1 MAQGKRA
8 AVAFAVG
15 IAVANAAAQQPA
27 AAVKVLKVEDYLNYE
42 TVADPQMSPDGAQ
55 VVYTRRWV
63 NQSEDRM
70 EASLWVMNADGS
82 KNRFLT
88 KGSDAEW
95 SPDGTRIAYIADGEP
110 KAPQVFVRWVTE
122 NAATQITQVQH
133 APSNLRWSPD
143 GKQIALTMLVPK
155 EAKWDIPLPKAPE
168 GAKWTKAPAVI
179 DRLHYRQDRVGY
191 TEAGF
196 THVFVVPA
204 DGGTPRALTSG
215 DWNVGARFD
224 GMAGTVGLDW
234 TPDGRTIVVDGLDVP
249 DADLRYRDSDVFAI
263 DVASGARRKLIGER
277 GNWSSPRISP
287 DGKFVAFVG
296 HPFTRASY
304 KSEELFVVGL
314 DGNGMRKLSG
324 TLDRDAVNPQWAPDS
339 SGVYFAADDRGT
351 SNVQFAPLS
360 GAPRAITTGA
370 HMVSLTSVSSKTVGV
385 GVRSAAHQPPDVV
398 RIDLAQPGQV
408 AQLTHVNEDVLNGIT
423 LGAVEEIAYTSGDG
437 TKVQGWLVKP
447 PSFDSSRKYPLIME
461 IHGGPHGMYNV
472 GFNFMFQLFS
482 ANGYMVLYTNPRGS
496 TGYGSGFGNAIERAY
511 PGVDYDDLMAGV
523 DAAIAKGNVDSRNM
537 FVGGCSGGGVLSS
550 WVIGH
555 TDRFAAAAVRC
566 PVIDWLSFMG
576 HTDVPLFTAN
586 FFDAPFWEKPEQWL
600 KQSPLMY
607 VGNVKTPT
615 LVMTGVLDMR
625 TPMPQSEEYYTALKM
640 RGIDTKLLRFEGE
653 YHGTTSKPSNFMRTA
668 LYMMSWYKDH
678 TRRDTTPTDR
688 VQQPPER

>member
-1 MAQGKRA
+1 MAQCKRA
-8 AVAFAVG
+8 AVVFAVG

-27 AAVKVLKVEDYLNYE
+27 SGVKVLKVEDYLNYE
-42 TVADPQMSPDGAQ
+42 TVADPQISPDGAQ

-63 NQSEDRM
+63 NQSEDKM

-95 SPDGTRIAYIADGEP
+95 SPDGTRIAYIAEGEP
-110 KAPQVFVRWVTE
+110 KAPQVFVRWMTE

-155 EAKWDIPLPKAPE
+155 EAKWDIPLPKPPE

-360 GAPRAITTGA
+360 GAPRAITSGA
-370 HMVSLTSVSSKTVGV
+370 HMVSLTSVSSKPVGV

-523 DAAIAKGNVDSRNM
+523 DAAIAKGNVDGRNM

-678 TRRDTTPTDR
+678 TRREATPTDR
-688 VQQPPER
+688 VQQPSER

>member
-1 MAQGKRA
+1 MAQCKRA
-8 AVAFAVG
+8 AVVFAVG

-27 AAVKVLKVEDYLNYE
+27 SGVKVLKVEDYLNYE
-42 TVADPQMSPDGAQ
+42 TVADPQISPDGAQ
-55 VVYTRRWV
+55 IVYTRRWV
-63 NQSEDRM
+63 NQSEDKM

-95 SPDGTRIAYIADGEP
+95 SPDGTRIAYIAEGEP
-110 KAPQVFVRWVTE
+110 KAPQVFVRWMTE

-360 GAPRAITTGA
+360 GTPRAITSGA

-437 TKVQGWLVKP
+437 TKVR
-447 PSFDSSRKYPLIME
+447 D
-461 IHGGPHGMYNV
+461 
-472 GFNFMFQLFS
+472 
-482 ANGYMVLYTNPRGS
+482 GS
-496 TGYGSGFGNAIERAY
+496 
-511 PGVDYDDLMAGV
+511 
-523 DAAIAKGNVDSRNM
+523 
-537 FVGGCSGGGVLSS
+537 
-550 WVIGH
+550 
-555 TDRFAAAAVRC
+555 
-566 PVIDWLSFMG
+566 
-576 HTDVPLFTAN
+576 
-586 FFDAPFWEKPEQWL
+586 
-600 KQSPLMY
+600 
-607 VGNVKTPT
+607 
-615 LVMTGVLDMR
+615 
-625 TPMPQSEEYYTALKM
+625 
-640 RGIDTKLLRFEGE
+640 
-653 YHGTTSKPSNFMRTA
+653 
-668 LYMMSWYKDH
+668 
-678 TRRDTTPTDR
+678 
-688 VQQPPER
+688 

>member
-1 MAQGKRA
+1 MAQCKRA
-8 AVAFAVG
+8 AIVIAVG

-27 AAVKVLKVEDYLNYE
+27 SGVKVLKVEDYLNYE
-42 TVADPQMSPDGAQ
+42 TVADPQISPDGAQ

-95 SPDGTRIAYIADGEP
+95 SPDGTRIAYIAEGEP
-110 KAPQVFVRWVTE
+110 KAPQVFVRWMTE

-314 DGNGMRKLSG
+314 DGNGMRKVSG
-324 TLDRDAVNPQWAPDS
+324 ALDRDAVNPQWAPDS

-360 GAPRAITTGA
+360 GAPRAITSGA
-370 HMVSLTSVSSKTVGV
+370 HMVSLTSVSSKPVGV

-625 TPMPQSEEYYTALKM
+625 TPMPQSEESYTALKM

-678 TRRDTTPTDR
+678 TRREATPTDR
-688 VQQPPER
+688 VQPPPER

>member
-1 MAQGKRA
+1 MAQCKRA
-8 AVAFAVG
+8 AIVIAVG

-27 AAVKVLKVEDYLNYE
+27 SGVKVLKVEDYLNYE
-42 TVADPQMSPDGAQ
+42 TVADPQISPDGAQ

-95 SPDGTRIAYIADGEP
+95 SPDGTRIAYIAEGEP
-110 KAPQVFVRWVTE
+110 KAPQVFVRWMTE

-314 DGNGMRKLSG
+314 DGNGMRKVSG
-324 TLDRDAVNPQWAPDS
+324 ALDRDAVNPQWAPDS

-360 GAPRAITTGA
+360 GAPRAITSGA
-370 HMVSLTSVSSKTVGV
+370 HMVSLTSVSSKPVGV

-678 TRRDTTPTDR
+678 TRREATPTDR
-688 VQQPPER
+688 VQPPPER

>member
-1 MAQGKRA
+1 MAQCKRA
-8 AVAFAVG
+8 AVVFAVG

-27 AAVKVLKVEDYLNYE
+27 SGVKVLKVEDYLNYE
-42 TVADPQMSPDGAQ
+42 TVADPQISPDGAQ

-63 NQSEDRM
+63 NQSEDKM

-95 SPDGTRIAYIADGEP
+95 SPDGTRIAYIAEGEP
-110 KAPQVFVRWVTE
+110 KAPQVFVRWMTE

-360 GAPRAITTGA
+360 GAPRAITSGA
-370 HMVSLTSVSSKTVGV
+370 HMVSLTSVSSKPVGV

-678 TRRDTTPTDR
+678 TRREATPTDR